1 MQTTY
6 QIAGSFTGA
15 DGIVSKYREIEA
27 AVKGVTN
34 ALKDQ
39 VSASAGSQ
47 RQAQQG
53 SQQRRRAHEEESGS
67 LRKLAEQYHKYHV
80 GLREARYIW
89 HEQWE
94 GVTKYTEAAE
104 ELQKAE
110 MRFKALNLGAEET
123 AKGLRA
129 VRDVTK
135 EIGGVR
141 LDAMT
146 DQLTDLHAVFGE
158 LHEAMEFLPTA
169 AKTQYVFGAMFGKSP
184 EETERDIRDT
194 MKALE
199 QKGALRATG
208 PVGPGGTHTYT
219 YKDKESF
226 LKYYDEAV
234 RMKVLSGG
242 RLSGRELLNFMGT
255 AGVAGK
261 ALSPEGMRNLTFMML
276 EMGGGRAGTSL
287 MSLFQSFVALRQ
299 GAGGPR
305 AAEALKQLGL
315 VDPNKIEWT
324 QRGTPHIKR
333 LLPGAIPIAELLGE
347 DPLQFA
353 KAMTEAIKKHGKN
366 ILGHDVDMQNAFDVG
381 RVLSQITGRQTGM
394 SGLASMI
401 LQMTQFEKEAAN
413 VKKSMRLDDL
423 KKMVDESDVGKL
435 AKLEAEYKNFLMNA
449 GMPML
454 SMLGNMAAVA
464 GPAFA
469 WVNQHQ
475 SVVMFAAAMIP
486 LWRVFNG
493 VAGTLAAFRNFQ
505 AANVII
511 SSGAAIS
518 QTGGQAATAAA
529 QVGLFRRQLSG
540 VPSVI
545 GTTIALSAATGL
557 IAYLFQLKDEA
568 ERAWAEA
575 RGAAAQGK
583 TATDRLYGTKGVS
596 DQTIKMMG
604 FHGMDG
610 QLSQFLKGDIETPFH
625 PKELVGNGFWEK
637 YVLGH
642 QGRSDEMTRRMREQ
656 MPELAMPSQF
666 AFFVD
671 ALKKN
676 KNLTSEQRQ
685 QVMNSAIAAQPKAFE
700 KYDAAMKA
708 AKGDEVAAIN
718 NLIEQDRAQATA
730 AQTASEQINKL
741 GGAADSL
748 STKFQNFHFPGETDN
763 DGKPKTG
770 PGFFHNNSSRRNIV
784 NDVPTLTRVIGRV
797 SDVLKSSAP
806 ARHADATYGGSGELR
821 VTVHAPVVVHGQGN
835 PVEIEAAVKRGI
847 MSAKYEMLKV
857 LNIAYKD
864 RRPSV

>member
-1 MQTTY
+1 MSTTTY
-6 QIAGSFTGA
+6 QIQGSFSGA
-15 DGIVSKYREIEA
+15 DGIVSKYKEIEA
-27 AVKGVTN
+27 AVKAVTN

-47 RQAQQG
+47 RQSQQG
-53 SQQRRRAHEEESGS
+53 SQQRRRAQEEESSS
-67 LRKLAEQYHKYHV
+67 LRRLTEQYHRYHT
-80 GLREARYIW
+80 GLREAKYIW
-89 HEQWE
+89 HEQLE
-94 GVTKYTEAAE
+94 GVTKYTDAAE

-110 MRFKALNLGAEET
+110 MRFKALNLGADET

-208 PVGPGGTHTYT
+208 PIGPGGTHSYT
-219 YKDKESF
+219 KEDKDTF
-226 LKYYDEAV
+226 LKFYEEAV

-261 ALSPEGMRNLTFMML
+261 ALSPEGMRNLTFLML
-276 EMGGGRAGTSL
+276 EQGGGRAGTSL

-315 VDPNKIEWT
+315 VDDKKIEWT
-324 QRGTPHIKR
+324 TRGTPHIKR
-333 LLPGAIPIAELLGE
+333 LLPGAIPITDLLGE

-366 ILGHDVDMQNAFDVG
+366 VIGHDVDTQNAFDVG

-401 LQMTQFEKEAAN
+401 IQMAQFEKEAAN
-413 VKKSMRLDDL
+413 VKKAMSLDDL

-435 AKLEAEYKNFLMNA
+435 AKLEAEYRNFLMNA

-454 SMLGNMAAVA
+454 SMLGNLASVA

-469 WVNQHQ
+469 WVNEHP
-475 SVVMFAAAMIP
+475 SLVKFLAVMIP

-511 SSGAAIS
+511 GNGSAIAQAGAN
-518 QTGGQAATAAA
+518 AAA
-529 QVGLFRRQLSG
+529 ANAQLGFFRRQLTG
-540 VPSVI
+540 IPAVL
-545 GTTIALSAATGL
+545 GTTITLGLATGV
-557 IAYLFQLKDEA
+557 IAYILKLKDEA
-568 ERAWAEA
+568 EAAWNEAHQAATSGDKTTTRMLAEKNVPDDTVRSVMRGEAQSSLANFFKNLESEGPWYTSIIPFWKQQAWDTDKGQLGEMLAKQVPALA
-575 RGAAAQGK
+575 RPSSFAQFMAVIDSSKQSEPNRNAVREAARFRFPTAAAAYDK
-583 TATDRLYGTKGVS
+583 ALEATKGDKFAAIEQLIQKDRDAAQAS
-596 DQTIKMMG
+596 QTL
-604 FHGMDG
+604 
-610 QLSQFLKGDIETPFH
+610 QSQFD
-625 PKELVGNGFWEK
+625 
-637 YVLGH
+637 
-642 QGRSDEMTRRMREQ
+642 
-656 MPELAMPSQF
+656 
-666 AFFVD
+666 
-671 ALKKN
+671 
-676 KNLTSEQRQ
+676 
-685 QVMNSAIAAQPKAFE
+685 
-700 KYDAAMKA
+700 
-708 AKGDEVAAIN
+708 
-718 NLIEQDRAQATA
+718 
-730 AQTASEQINKL
+730 KL
-741 GGAADSL
+741 GGSVADL
-748 STKFQNFHFPGETDN
+748 SGKFEKFHFPGETDN
-763 DGKPKTG
+763 DGKPKNG
-770 PGFFHNNSSRRNIV
+770 PGFFHNNSFRRNLG
-784 NDVPTLTRVIGRV
+784 NDAPTLTRVLGRV
-797 SDVLKSSAP
+797 NDVLKPSMANRSADGTAGLRAIHLEVNAP
-806 ARHADATYGGSGELR
+806 FTVYGDANTANIQTAVRNGVLQAKHEILR
-821 VTVHAPVVVHGQGN
+821 V
-835 PVEIEAAVKRGI
+835 I
-847 MSAKYEMLKV
+847 
-857 LNIAYKD
+857 NIAYKD
-864 RRPSV
+864 REPSV